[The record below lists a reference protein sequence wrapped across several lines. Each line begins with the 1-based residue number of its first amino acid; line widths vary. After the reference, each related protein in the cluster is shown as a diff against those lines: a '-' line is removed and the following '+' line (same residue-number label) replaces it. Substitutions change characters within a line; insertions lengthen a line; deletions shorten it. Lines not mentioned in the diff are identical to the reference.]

1 MNSHRVDDILNIKN
15 IEQIPDV
22 DGKSSAWV
30 GKCVLGDGIQKTT
43 DDGPQRGINCNRLK
57 E

>member
-15 IEQIPDV
+15 IGQIPDV

-30 GKCVLGDGIQKTT
+30 GKCVLGDGRQKTT
-43 DDGPQRGINCNRLK
+43 DDGP
-57 E
+57 